1 VTIPRT
7 VGVDVVV
14 VGVVVGVVVIVV
26 VTLVVV
32 GFLVVVVGVVVV
44 VVGGGGGVVVTVVV
58 ASVTVVLGLMT
69 SILEGFKFNWFLDFD
84 CIRDLNDFRGNL
96 KGLRVGLVKLT
107 VLLVSIKLA
116 MISSVV
122 STVVACCVVCG
133 DGGGGGVGI
142 NDCGVS
148 PAGSDSS
155 WLATSSLPVSSAIF
169 LRKLLLGRKRF
180 LENKDFLENIFSFL
194 AFSVETESSSL
205 SGSLSVRLVLSGFF
219 LRSGLTGANRDFWTI
234 GLTGPSGSVLVGL

>member
-1 VTIPRT
+1 MKFVWKMLNGSFDLLGIKLKGEDCVVCCCWLNGIPLIVGIKGWPAGTIART

-14 VGVVVGVVVIVV
+14 VGVVVGVVVVVV
-26 VTLVVV
+26 VTLVVVV
-32 GFLVVVVGVVVV
+32 GFLVVVVDVVVIVVV
-44 VVGGGGGVVVTVVV
+44 VVGGGGGGVVTVVV

-107 VLLVSIKLA
+107 GLLVSSKLA

-122 STVVACCVVCG
+122 STVVGCCVVCG
-133 DGGGGGVGI
+133 DGGGGVGI

-155 WLATSSLPVSSAIF
+155 WLATSSLPVS
-169 LRKLLLGRKRF
+169 
-180 LENKDFLENIFSFL
+180 
-194 AFSVETESSSL
+194 
-205 SGSLSVRLVLSGFF
+205 
-219 LRSGLTGANRDFWTI
+219 
-234 GLTGPSGSVLVGL
+234 